1 MLYYVVCSIYLP
13 IFNIA
18 TSAYEDLTKIL
29 THSKFRKEDVTSNV
43 RQIRKWRDRLPLV
56 KVRKHDLPLCIQKT
70 PSTYASTKNAYTIS
84 PLTYLER
91 ILNNP
96 LLMPNM
102 YFGPGMVAT
111 EKREFWHGELWQD
124 SLLFGEDK
132 IKSANE
138 GV

>member
-1 MLYYVVCSIYLP
+1 MLYYIVCSIYSL
-13 IFNIA
+13 IFYIA
-18 TSAYEDLTKIL
+18 TSAYEDLAKIL
-29 THSKFRKEDVTSNV
+29 KHSKFQKEDDTTNIC
-43 RQIRKWRDRLPLV
+43 QIRKWRDRLPLI
-56 KVRKHDLPLCIQKT
+56 KVRKHDLPLCMQKT

-91 ILNNP
+91 VLNNP

-102 YFGPGMVAT
+102 YFGPGMVVT

-132 IKSANE
+132 FKNANE
-138 GV
+138 GL